1 LNHRVSEFRAGWKVV
16 LASAVGVG
24 VGVSGAAFYT
34 MGVFLKPLAAEFHWS
49 RAGVSAATLFLSL
62 GWTLSAPIVGR
73 LADRIDVRKIAL
85 TSLAGVVAGFL
96 ALTRIDEHIWTLYL
110 GLTFLAV
117 AGSGTAP
124 LIWTHAVNTWFDRSR
139 GLSLGLTLAGS
150 GVAAIVGPR
159 AVDRLIA
166 DHGWRAGYLGIAAFT
181 AFIAFPV
188 IFLLFRENNAVKTG
202 ARSRRAGVGAA
213 PGMMAAE
220 AVRTRQFWQLGLG
233 IMVVAGAVSA
243 ILIHMV
249 ALLTDRGL
257 SRNEATGIAGL
268 MGFAVLFGRI
278 GIGLLVDRFHAPYVA
293 GTILT
298 IPSLGYLLLALHAGG
313 GWETIAA
320 ALMFGVAAGAE
331 VDLLAYLASRFF
343 GLRAFGGIYGLLLVP
358 FGIGSGSAPIL
369 MGRVYDL
376 TGGYGPGLFAG
387 AACCAA
393 GAVMIGSMGRYP
405 AAFAPRPSQSIE
417 GQSIEG
423 QSLEGQSIGA
433 RAMALEAGLADD

>member
-1 LNHRVSEFRAGWKVV
+1 MNHRVSEFRAGWTVV
-16 LASAVGVG
+16 LAAAVGVG

-34 MGVFLKPLAAEFHWS
+34 MSVFLKPLAAEFHWS

-85 TSLAGVVAGFL
+85 ISLVGVIVGFL
-96 ALTRIDEHIWTLYL
+96 ALTQIDGDIWTLYL

-166 DHGWRAGYLGIAAFT
+166 DHGWQAGYLGIAAFT
-181 AFIAFPV
+181 ALIAFPLV
-188 IFLLFRENNAVKTG
+188 FLLFRENKAVKTG
-202 ARSRRAGVGAA
+202 ARQPGAGAA
-213 PGMMAAE
+213 PGLLAAD
-220 AVRTRQFWQLGLG
+220 AIRTRQFWQLGLG
-233 IMVVAGAVSA
+233 IMLVAGAVSA

-278 GIGLLVDRFHAPYVA
+278 GIGALVDRFHAPYVA

-298 IPSLGYLLLALHAGG
+298 IPSAGYLLLALHDGG
-313 GWETIAA
+313 GWETVAA

-369 MGRVYDL
+369 MGRVYDV

-387 AACCAA
+387 AACCAL
-393 GAVMIGSMGRYP
+393 GAVMIAAMGRYP
-405 AAFAPRPSQSIE
+405 AAFAPRPI
-417 GQSIEG
+417 G
-423 QSLEGQSIGA
+423 SIGG
-433 RAMALEAGLADD
+433 RAMALEAGSVDG